1 MISAQ
6 PCPNAKPSGML
17 AAQVRRRL
25 LYDIGI
31 SAALLALSIVSNF
44 YAGTFATESIS
55 NPVTDI
61 ILDNVPVVNVD
72 FIVVDGPLLLWMF
85 VGVLLILRP
94 ERIPFVVKGLAL
106 FILMRS
112 GFIILTHIG
121 PFPTRS
127 KFDLNGLMQSF
138 TFGGDF
144 FFSGHTGSPFLLALM
159 FWKEPRLRVT
169 FLAATAL
176 FGAAVLLG
184 HLHYSIDVFAAFFI
198 SYGIH
203 DLASFLF
210 RRERDLFDSALG
222 AKYWLSWRS
231 LAPHPRSISE
241 PGVEYAVTRTERR
254 PFEHSPAIPGYESLQ
269 QPRDAFG
276 APDGNV

>member
-1 MISAQ
+1 MINAE
-6 PCPNAKPSGML
+6 PYPNAKL
-17 AAQVRRRL
+17 APLLDRRL
-25 LYDIGI
+25 LYDISI
-31 SAALLALSIVSNF
+31 AVVLLALSIVSNF
-44 YAGTFATESIS
+44 YAGNFATSSVS

-72 FIVVDGPLLLWMF
+72 FIFVEGPLLLWLF
-85 VGVLLILRP
+85 VGVLLIVRP
-94 ERIPFVVKGLAL
+94 ERIPFVLKGLAL
-106 FILMRS
+106 FILVRS

-138 TFGGDF
+138 TFGGDL

-169 FLAATAL
+169 FLVATAL
-176 FGAAVLLG
+176 FGTAVLLG

-203 DLASFLF
+203 DLARFLF
-210 RRERDLFDSALG
+210 RREWELFNGSCGVRDSRRLSRLGLARRLF
-222 AKYWLSWRS
+222 
-231 LAPHPRSISE
+231 SISE
-241 PGVEYAVTRTERR
+241 PGAEYAAAR
-254 PFEHSPAIPGYESLQ
+254 HKQ
-269 QPRDAFG
+269 QS
-276 APDGNV
+276 